1 MNKQKK
7 GFTLIELIVVI
18 AIIGVLSAI
27 LVPAIMG
34 YVDKS
39 KKKSTVANAKTLYS
53 AIMNA
58 LLTSDEIYGSFYNK
72 KFTGEWCFKASY
84 DGVCKEWAVNKTTKD
99 TDSFYVLSMMCRV
112 DGTAHATASGD
123 SQVPDVIIN
132 TWEDC
137 DDRHSHQKFIDFLNN
152 SSDLGP
158 SQRGG
163 DSFPLKM
170 PYQKRDDGKKPPLV
184 RWLVCRRVSNPE
196 VIEIWA
202 GDGTKAKNGPVYRV
216 FPEPAS
222 NYS

>member
-1 MNKQKK
+1 MTGKKK
-7 GFTLIELIVVI
+7 GFTLIELIVVV

-34 YVDKS
+34 YIDKS
-39 KKKSTVANAKTLYS
+39 KKKSTVANAKTLYT
-53 AIMNA
+53 AIMNT
-58 LLTSDEIYGSFYNK
+58 LLTSDTIYESFYTK
-72 KFTGEWCFKASY
+72 KFKKNQEWWFKASY
-84 DGVCKEWAVNKTTKD
+84 DGVCKEWAVGKNTKD
-99 TDSFYVLSMMCRV
+99 TDEYYVLSMMCRV
-112 DGTAHATASGD
+112 DGTAHKTGGAN
-123 SQVPDVIIN
+123 PDVIIN

-137 DDRHSHQKFIDFLNN
+137 DDKHSHQVFIDFLNS

-163 DSFPLKM
+163 DSFPVKM
-170 PYQKRDDGKKPPLV
+170 PYQKRQDGKDLPLV

-216 FPEPAS
+216 FPDPAS